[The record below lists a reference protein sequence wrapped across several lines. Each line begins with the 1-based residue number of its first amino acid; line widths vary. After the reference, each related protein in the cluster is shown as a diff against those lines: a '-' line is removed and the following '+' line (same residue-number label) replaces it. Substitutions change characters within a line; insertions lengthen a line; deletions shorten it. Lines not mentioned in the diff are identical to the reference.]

1 MLRTNKEKLPVVAV
15 QGQVWPCRFAPP
27 GKLSPEGKI
36 YCLQG
41 TGGITYNAA
50 IGDCCM
56 GWAADHL
63 EPGVTAKHPDNL
75 INNAFVTFSCI
86 GNIAEIKSGDAKGEK
101 GFVTGKHGG
110 VEHLLIYFPQ
120 ETLKKLS
127 VDDQIMVYAT
137 GQGLTFPDYP
147 GIELR
152 SVSPSLLA
160 KLHIREEKN
169 RLLIGVSKIIPGEL
183 LGSGIGANTTSTGD
197 YDVNMHDR
205 EAVLHYG
212 LENLRFGDL
221 VAVTNSDPRF
231 GREYRQGAIT
241 IGVVIHGDCV
251 AAGHGP
257 GITTLMSCKEPIIE
271 PFLDSTSNLADF
283 FL

>member
-1 MLRTNKEKLPVVAV
+1 MLRTNEDKLPVVAV
-15 QGQVWPCRFAPP
+15 QGQVWPCRWAPP
-27 GKLSPEGKI
+27 GKLSPEGKM

-41 TGGITYNAA
+41 TGGITYNAK

-63 EPGVTAKHPDNL
+63 EPGVTSKHSDSL
-75 INNAFVTFSCI
+75 INNAYVAFSCI
-86 GNIAEIKSGDAKGEK
+86 GNIAEVKSGDAKGQR

-120 ETLKKLS
+120 ETLEKLNI
-127 VDDQIMVYAT
+127 DDQIGVYAT
-137 GQGLTFPDYP
+137 GQGLTLLDYP
-147 GIELR
+147 DIELR
-152 SVSPSLLA
+152 SISPSLLA
-160 KLHIREEKN
+160 KLPIREEKD
-169 RLLIGVSKIIPGEL
+169 RLLVGVAKIIPGEL

-205 EAVLHYG
+205 GAVLRYG
-212 LENLRFGDL
+212 LEDLRFGDL
-221 VAVTNSDPRF
+221 VAITNSDTRF
-231 GREYRQGAIT
+231 GREYRQGAVT

-257 GITTLMSCKEPIIE
+257 GITTLMSCKEPTIE
-271 PFLDSTSNLADF
+271 PFIDPKSNLAD
-283 FL
+283 LLL